1 MCRKAA
7 LQSFLSLAF
16 LVLYFIGSAQT
27 IRFNGRVL
35 NQKNEPVSGAS
46 INISGTDRPVAADVE
61 GRFILNLQPGK
72 KYTLTVTAVGYQ
84 PKEVADVE
92 VGAGLENFITIV
104 MEVAAKEVGEVV
116 IRSTARKENT
126 SGLLNFQKNNVSL
139 SSGIAADFIRRTPD
153 RNTSDVLKRVSGTS
167 IQDNKFVIV
176 RGLSDRYNQAYLN
189 NAMMPSSEPDKK
201 AFSFDVIPSIM
212 IDNIITNKTATPDLT
227 GEFAGGL
234 VQVNTRDVP
243 VRNVLQ
249 VGVSFGYNTQTT
261 FREFVTQRRSATDW
275 FGFDDGKRSLPGI
288 PNTVNYRALPI
299 NQKVE
304 ASKLFPDDVFLEQ
317 RTTAMPISTFNLAW
331 ANTKNLKNNAR
342 FGTIIALYH
351 RQSQIAF
358 ADVERNRFEN
368 PASRPPIFTGFEV
381 QNRYTVTAGAMANF
395 TYLHKNTKISFKNL
409 VNQLY
414 DDSYVNRL
422 VNNTGR
428 FQEVSLRSSFLNQ
441 RLLYSSQLE
450 FDQKLTRSGARLNLN
465 GSFAYNNKMQPDF
478 RTAQYVRSTLSS
490 GSVFQLDDDDS
501 RRFFSTLYDYS
512 AGVNGFVTVPF
523 MLFGEKQTFKA
534 GGSTLVRFRQFN
546 ARNFVY
552 RPTTTQTDL
561 SKPYTEMFLRS
572 NLTMNDGLYLD
583 EQTQNTDFYFG
594 VSALNGG
601 FVMFDNKLGEK
612 FRAIW
617 GLRAELFQQVLS
629 TRDLSLKRII
639 VNTEKWDFL
648 PSLNLTYSLKAQQQL
663 RFAVARTVAR
673 PEFRE
678 IAPFQFFDYEAIWG
692 ISGTPELRRTS
703 IMNFD
708 LRYEYYPKSGEM
720 LSVGLLAKR
729 FNDPIELR
737 MDPGSNSDR
746 WLFKYTNADN
756 ALLYGGEIEVRKG
769 LDFVSEKLKQF
780 TFLGNFTYLFS
791 QVGLTTEQAGGVTTT
806 QNRPL
811 FGQSPYLINAGLQY
825 ATADGIWNATLL
837 YNRIGPRLD
846 LVGDPLGAGFFD
858 IYENPRNLLDLQ
870 VAKRILKGNGELKFT
885 VSDIFNN
892 RFVFYDNPT
901 ADRRLNKAAGD
912 RINYAYR
919 PGTTYTI
926 GFTYDFKLGK

>member
-1 MCRKAA
+1 MCHKAA
-7 LQSFLSLAF
+7 IKLFLTLIFSS
-16 LVLYFIGSAQT
+16 VFIHGFAQVY
-27 IRFNGRVL
+27 RLNGRVL
-35 NQKNEPVSGAS
+35 NQRNEPVAGAS
-46 INISGTDRPVAADVE
+46 ISVAGVGRPVAADVE
-61 GRFILNLQPGK
+61 GRFTISLQAGK
-72 KYTLTVTAVGYQ
+72 KHMLTVTAVGYQ
-84 PKEVADVE
+84 PKEVADLE
-92 VGAGLENFITIV
+92 VGAALENLITIV
-104 MEVAAKEVGEVV
+104 MEVAAKEVGEVI

-126 SGLLNFQKNNVSL
+126 SGLLNFQKNNISL

-212 IDNIITNKTATPDLT
+212 IDNIIINKTATPDLT

-243 VRNVLQ
+243 VRNQLT
-249 VGVSFGYNTQTT
+249 VGISFGFNTQST

-275 FGFDDGKRSLPGI
+275 LGFDDGNRKLPGI
-288 PNTVNYRALPI
+288 PNTVDYRALPI
-299 NQKVE
+299 NQKV
-304 ASKLFPDDVFLEQ
+304 AVSQLFSDDVFLEQ
-317 RTTAMPISTFNLAW
+317 RTNALPITTFNLAW
-331 ANTKNLKNNAR
+331 ANTKTLKNKAKL
-342 FGTIIALYH
+342 GTIIALYH

-358 ADVERNRFEN
+358 ADVERGRFEN
-368 PASRPPIFTGFEV
+368 PESRPPIFTGAEM
-381 QNRYTVTAGAMANF
+381 QNRMTVTAGAMANF
-395 TYLHKNTKISFKNL
+395 TYLHKNTKVSFKNL
-409 VNQLY
+409 INQLY

-428 FQEVSLRSSFLNQ
+428 FQEVSLRTSFLNQ

-450 FDQKLTRSGARLNLN
+450 FDQKLSRTGARLNIN
-465 GSFAYNNKMQPDF
+465 GNFAYNNKTQPDF
-478 RTAQYVRSTLSS
+478 RTAQYVRSTLGA

-501 RRFFSTLYDYS
+501 RRFFSNLYDYT
-512 AGVNGFVTVPF
+512 AGLNGFISIPF
-523 MLFGEKQTFKA
+523 TLFGEKQTLKA
-534 GGSTLVRFRQFN
+534 GGSTLIRFREFN

-561 SKPYTEMFLRS
+561 SKPYTEMFRQS
-572 NLTMNDGLYLD
+572 NLTMNNGLYLD

-594 VSALNGG
+594 ASALNGG
-601 FVMFDNKLGEK
+601 FLLFDNKLGDK

-617 GLRAELFQQVLS
+617 GMRAELFQQVLS
-629 TRDLSLKRII
+629 TRDLSLKRVI
-639 VNTEKWDFL
+639 VNTQKWDFL
-648 PSLNLTYSLKAQQQL
+648 PSLNLTYTVNTQQQV

-703 IMNFD
+703 ILNVD
-708 LRYEYYPKSGEM
+708 LRYEYYPKSGEV
-720 LSVGLLAKR
+720 LSFGLLAKS

-756 ALLYGGEIEVRKG
+756 ALLYGGEVEIRKG
-769 LDFVSEKLKQF
+769 LDFVSDNLKQI

-791 QVGLTTEQAGGVTTT
+791 RVGLTTEQAGGETTT

-825 ATADGIWNATLL
+825 TSINGQWNATLL

-858 IYENPRNLLDLQ
+858 IYENPRNLLDIQ

-885 VSDIFNN
+885 ASDLFNN
-892 RFVFYDNPT
+892 RFIFYDNPSG
-901 ADRRLNKAAGD
+901 DRRLNPAAGD
-912 RINYAYR
+912 RINYAFR
-919 PGTTYTI
+919 PGTTYTL